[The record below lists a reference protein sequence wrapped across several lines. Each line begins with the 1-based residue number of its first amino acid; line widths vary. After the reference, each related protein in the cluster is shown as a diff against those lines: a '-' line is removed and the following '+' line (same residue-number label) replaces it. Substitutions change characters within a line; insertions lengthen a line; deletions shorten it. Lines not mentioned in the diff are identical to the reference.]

1 MASTIISA
9 VITALT
15 QAGFTAAQITTSPK
29 CYLIKD
35 KYIAFVTLTKAQ
47 CRQTGFDFDTGARKR
62 INEYTVEARL
72 MGKQGDCSDR
82 DTLLEMAEAARAS
95 LISQDTEATLS
106 HTMKIDP
113 VLSRAECLL
122 KVTKSITET
131 PTGGV

>member
-82 DTLLEMAEAARAS
+82 DRLLSKAEYAKEG
-95 LISQDTEATLS
+95 LLHYGYDATLRND
-106 HTMKIDP
+106 MKLNAA
-113 VLSRAECLL
+113 LSRAECQL
-122 KVTKSITET
+122 TAEKSEIYT
-131 PTGGV
+131 P